1 MDPEKLIIKTGW
13 PENYAMVSASLS
25 EWWDFD
31 TISPALLHE
40 KLEGDPEADPDL
52 CFTALYEGQMVGL
65 LFAVRRD
72 IREQAFG
79 YVKLLGVHPDWRRK
93 GIGTALYQRAEK
105 QLAEKG
111 AGVIRFYDVPLN
123 YFMPGIDPRYTPA
136 VCFAWKMGFQQ
147 FGEAV
152 NMIAE
157 LEALDLDTRSEE
169 EHLKTQ
175 GITIRRATLDDKA
188 PLFEL
193 LSYEWQLWNHEVEMA
208 FRDDPPSVHVAIIEE
223 KIRAFSVHNGN
234 NKGTGWFGPM
244 GTHADLRGKGVG
256 SILLKRCLEDMRQQG
271 HARAIIPWVAP
282 IAFYAHYVNARI
294 DRVFWRM
301 EKVLKTQM
309 NQWTL

>member
-1 MDPEKLIIKTGW
+1 MDTEKLKIETGW
-13 PENYAMVSASLS
+13 PQDYEMVSACLS

-31 TISPALLHE
+31 TIHSALLHE
-40 KLEGDPEADPDL
+40 KLEGDPTADPEL
-52 CFTALYEGQMVGL
+52 CFSAFYEGQMLGL

-79 YVKLLGVHPDWRRK
+79 YVKLMGVHPDWRRK

-105 QLAEKG
+105 ELAAKG
-111 AGVIRFYDVPLN
+111 AAIIRFYDVPLN

-136 VCFAWKMGFQQ
+136 LCFAWKMGFQH

-152 NMIAE
+152 NMIAD
-157 LEALDLDTRSEE
+157 LEPLDLDTRKEE
-169 EHLKTQ
+169 EHLKTL
-175 GITIRRATLDDKA
+175 GITVRRAAPADKA

-193 LSYEWQLWNHEVEMA
+193 LSAEWKLWNHEVEMA
-208 FRDDPPSVHVAIIEE
+208 FRDDPPSVHVAFAGE
-223 KIRAFSVHNGN
+223 KLRAFSVHNGN

-244 GTHADLRGKGVG
+244 GTHPDLQGKGMG
-256 SILLKRCLEDMRQQG
+256 SILLKRCLEDMRRQG

-301 EKVLKTQM
+301 EKVLKNQT